1 MQLISIHF
9 SRDLNDLRKTPA
21 NRLELLKGDQ
31 EGQYSVRINDQ
42 RRICFRWEEGFA
54 YDNDRSRSDSV
65 DILKF

>member
-42 RRICFRWEEGFA
+42 RRICFRWEERSA

-65 DILKF
+65 DIRKF